1 MAQNYLEMIKGLV
14 EQKISNMTP
23 EERMDMLNAEMKK
36 ANPDNSLIET
46 LIQKGVGKTMS
57 MEKVLQKVET
67 SKLKRKVNTNLKQA
81 KDGFSALLKELQ
93 TTYTDSFIV
102 DKSTEVIGKIKKT
115 LIDSPEIK
123 FNVDANLPIGI
134 NLIHIAVEF
143 GDIELAELLI
153 KREANLESKGKEG
166 ICNTP
171 LQWIVID
178 NSSDSNKVKE
188 LIEKHLKDK
197 DSKKGVTP

>member
-14 EQKISNMTP
+14 EEKINKMTP

-67 SKLKRKVNTNLKQA
+67 SKIKRKVNTNLKQA
-81 KDGFSALLKELQ
+81 KDEFSALLKELGKN
-93 TTYTDSFIV
+93 YTDAN
-102 DKSTEVIGKIKKT
+102 KTTELIGKIKKT

-123 FNVDANLPIGI
+123 FNINANLSTGT

-153 KREANLESKGKEG
+153 KREADLESKGRGG
-166 ICNTP
+166 IFNTP

-178 NSSDSNKVKE
+178 SSSDSNKVKK
-188 LIEKHLKDK
+188 LIEKHLKD
-197 DSKKGVTP
+197 SKKGKKP

>member
-14 EQKISNMTP
+14 EQKISSMTP

-67 SKLKRKVNTNLKQA
+67 SKVKRKVNTNLKQA
-81 KDGFSALLKELQ
+81 KDGFSALLKELR
-93 TTYTDSFIV
+93 TTYTDV
-102 DKSTEVIGKIKKT
+102 NKSTEVIGKIKKT

-123 FNVDANLPIGI
+123 FNVDAILPIGT

-153 KREANLESKGKEG
+153 KREANLESKGKGG

>member
-14 EQKISNMTP
+14 EEKISNMTP

-57 MEKVLQKVET
+57 MKKVLQKVET
-67 SKLKRKVNTNLKQA
+67 SKVKRKVNTNLKEA
-81 KDGFSALLKELQ
+81 KNGFSALLKELGKA
-93 TTYTDSFIV
+93 YTDV
-102 DKSTEVIGKIKKT
+102 NKATEVIGKIKKT

-123 FNVDANLPIGI
+123 FNVDANLSTGI
-134 NLIHIAVEF
+134 NLIHVAVEF

-153 KREANLESKGKEG
+153 KREANVESRGKGG
-166 ICNTP
+166 MSNSP

-188 LIEKHLKDK
+188 LIEEHLKEK
-197 DSKKGVTP
+197 DSIKGEKP

>member
-14 EQKISNMTP
+14 EEKISNMTP

-36 ANPDNSLIET
+36 ANPDNSLIEK

-57 MEKVLQKVET
+57 MEKVLQKVEI
-67 SKLKRKVNTNLKQA
+67 SKVKRKVNTNLKEA
-81 KDGFSALLKELQ
+81 KDGFSALLKELGKA
-93 TTYTDSFIV
+93 YTDV
-102 DKSTEVIGKIKKT
+102 NKATELIGKIKKT

-123 FNVDANLPIGI
+123 FNVDANLPTGT

-153 KREANLESKGKEG
+153 KREANLESKGKG
-166 ICNTP
+166 GLCNTP

-178 NSSDSNKVKE
+178 SSSDSNKVKK

-197 DSKKGVTP
+197 DSKKGKKP

>member
-14 EQKISNMTP
+14 EEKISNMTP

-67 SKLKRKVNTNLKQA
+67 SKVKRKVNTNLKEA
-81 KDGFSALLKELQ
+81 KNGFSALLKELGKA
-93 TTYTDSFIV
+93 YTDV
-102 DKSTEVIGKIKKT
+102 NKATEVIGKIKKT

-123 FNVDANLPIGI
+123 FNVDVNLSTGT
-134 NLIHIAVEF
+134 NLIHVAVEF

-153 KREANLESKGKEG
+153 KRGANVESRGKGG
-166 ICNTP
+166 MSNSP

-188 LIEKHLKDK
+188 LIEEHLKEK
-197 DSKKGVTP
+197 DSIKGEKP

>member
-14 EQKISNMTP
+14 EEKISNMTP
-23 EERMDMLNAEMKK
+23 EERMDMLNVEMKK

-67 SKLKRKVNTNLKQA
+67 SKVKRKVNTNLKEA
-81 KDGFSALLKELQ
+81 KNGFSALLKELGKA
-93 TTYTDSFIV
+93 YTDV
-102 DKSTEVIGKIKKT
+102 NKATEVIGKIKKT

-123 FNVDANLPIGI
+123 FNVDANLSTGT

-153 KREANLESKGKEG
+153 KRGANVESKGKG
-166 ICNTP
+166 GLCNTP

-188 LIEKHLKDK
+188 LIEEHLKEK
-197 DSKKGVTP
+197 DLLQGVTP